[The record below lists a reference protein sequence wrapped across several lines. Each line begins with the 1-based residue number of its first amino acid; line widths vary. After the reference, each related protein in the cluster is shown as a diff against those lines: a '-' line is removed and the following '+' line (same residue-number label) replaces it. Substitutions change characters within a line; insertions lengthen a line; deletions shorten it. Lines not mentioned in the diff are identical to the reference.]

1 MKKHISRALIAL
13 SCLFLLASP
22 LKAQQSRLDS
32 IKADG
37 VLRVGTPGNWKPM
50 SFRDPASNQYV
61 GFDVDLVTKL
71 AEDMGVKVEFVPTD
85 WKSIAIAVAD
95 KYDISTSASLSP
107 ARALVAGYTNPYFRV
122 ADVPLVSQRNVDKF
136 KDWDD
141 LNKAGVTIAVTLG
154 TVQEQRAAALF
165 PNATIRK
172 VEEPA
177 RDWQEVI
184 SGRADASMTSN
195 TEAGNLASQ
204 YPELSVVPVTTAQN
218 PTPIAML
225 VPRGDQQWINFVN
238 HWIRLQNERGFFE
251 ELKAK
256 WSLVD

>member
-1 MKKHISRALIAL
+1 MKKHIFRALLAL
-13 SCLFLLASP
+13 SYLFLLASP
-22 LKAQQSRLDS
+22 LQAQQSRLDS

-122 ADVPLVSQRNVDKF
+122 ADVPLVSQQNVDKF

-141 LNKAGVTIAVTLG
+141 LNKAGVKIAVTLG

>member
-1 MKKHISRALIAL
+1 MKKHIFGALIAL

-22 LKAQQSRLDS
+22 LQAQQSRLDS

-122 ADVPLVSQRNVDKF
+122 ADVPLVSQQNGDKF

-141 LNKAGVTIAVTLG
+141 LN
-154 TVQEQRAAALF
+154 Q
-165 PNATIRK
+165 
-172 VEEPA
+172 
-177 RDWQEVI
+177 
-184 SGRADASMTSN
+184 S
-195 TEAGNLASQ
+195 
-204 YPELSVVPVTTAQN
+204 
-218 PTPIAML
+218 
-225 VPRGDQQWINFVN
+225 RGDDCGNARHRSGTTRCSTLSQCDHSQDRRACS
-238 HWIRLQNERGFFE
+238 RLARGYLRPSRCFHDEQYRSRQLGFTV
-251 ELKAK
+251 
-256 WSLVD
+256 S

>member
-1 MKKHISRALIAL
+1 MKKHIFRALIAL

-22 LKAQQSRLDS
+22 LQAQQSRLDR

-122 ADVPLVSQRNVDKF
+122 ADVPLVSQQNGDKF

-141 LNKAGVTIAVTLG
+141 LNQKGGDDCGNARHRSGTTRCSTLS
-154 TVQEQRAAALF
+154 QCDHSQDRRARSRL
-165 PNATIRK
+165 
-172 VEEPA
+172 A
-177 RDWQEVI
+177 RSYLRQ
-184 SGRADASMTSN
+184 SGCFHD
-195 TEAGNLASQ
+195 
-204 YPELSVVPVTTAQN
+204 
-218 PTPIAML
+218 
-225 VPRGDQQWINFVN
+225 
-238 HWIRLQNERGFFE
+238 
-251 ELKAK
+251 
-256 WSLVD
+256 

>member
-1 MKKHISRALIAL
+1 MKKHISRALLAL

-22 LKAQQSRLDS
+22 LQAQQSRLDS

-122 ADVPLVSQRNVDKF
+122 ADVPLVSQQNVDKF

-141 LNKAGVTIAVTLG
+141 LNKAGVTDCGDFGHRSGTTRCSTLPQCDYSQG
-154 TVQEQRAAALF
+154 RRACSRL
-165 PNATIRK
+165 
-172 VEEPA
+172 
-177 RDWQEVI
+177 
-184 SGRADASMTSN
+184 
-195 TEAGNLASQ
+195 AGGYL
-204 YPELSVVPVTTAQN
+204 
-218 PTPIAML
+218 
-225 VPRGDQQWINFVN
+225 R
-238 HWIRLQNERGFFE
+238 
-251 ELKAK
+251 
-256 WSLVD
+256 